1 MMKKV
6 RFLPIGA
13 SMMALGVL
21 LGAVAAHSLEK
32 SISAHY
38 LDVWKTAS
46 TYFLYNGIAFMAVG
60 IFANNMQEKCCS
72 FRGINLAFI
81 GTYIFSVSLWVLAL
95 NEMIHPSLKI
105 LGAITPIGGVLMIV
119 GWGLFGLDSY
129 KWLKTNVK

>member
-6 RFLPIGA
+6 RFLPVGA
-13 SMMALGVL
+13 SMLALGVL

-46 TYFLYNGIAFMAVG
+46 LYFLYNSIAFIAVG
-60 IFANNMQEKCCS
+60 IFAINMQEKCCS

-81 GTYIFSVSLWVLAL
+81 GTCIFSVSLWILAL
-95 NEMIHPSLKI
+95 NEMIHPSLKK

-119 GWGLFGLDSY
+119 GWSLFAADSY
-129 KWLKTNVK
+129 KWLKSNVK